1 MLIIP
6 SLKSFSVDKIGK
18 QAVAKIVILHSQKQN
33 DMAQEKETTKKGKK
47 RSSDVLEELNTLLGK
62 VPPQSPELEKAVL
75 GAILIQSSAIYDIT
89 NIIQPQSFYIPA
101 HQTIY
106 TAMRSLM
113 QAEKPIDAI
122 TVSEELKAKD
132 QLEDV
137 GGLPYLIELTELI
150 GTAAHLE
157 YHARIVQQKYIQ
169 RELIRASTEIQKLS
183 YDETK
188 DVDDLISFAEGEIFN
203 ISEGMVK
210 KELVRIGD
218 VMEVAKKSIE
228 KAAENK
234 GSYRGVPSGFTD
246 LDRLTSGWQPS
257 DLIIIAARPSM
268 GKTAFVLSMARNMA
282 VEYQKPV
289 VFFSLEM
296 SAQQLVN
303 RLIAAEIEISGE
315 KIRNGDLTEE
325 EWQCFESRTH
335 RLGAA
340 PLYIDDTPAMSV
352 FELRAKCRRQAR
364 TKEGLGIVII
374 DYLQL
379 MTSGVDNKGS
389 REQEVS
395 TISRSLKAIA
405 KELNVP
411 IIALSQLNRG
421 VETRGND
428 RRPQLSDLRESG
440 AIEQDADIVAF
451 IHRPEYYGIKEDE
464 NGISTKGLATIIVAK
479 HRNGAVDDVRLKF
492 VKDLAKFQD
501 YDEGISEFL
510 PSSDTETMTVG
521 SKMNSRDFTPDN
533 AFADNG
539 SGFIGDNSFENAP
552 IPGFAGGNNDNPPF

>member
-6 SLKSFSVDKIGK
+6 SLKSFSVDKIAK
-18 QAVAKIVILHSQKQN
+18 QAIAKIVILHSQKQN

-296 SAQQLVN
+296 SAQQLVK

>member
-1 MLIIP
+1 
-6 SLKSFSVDKIGK
+6 
-18 QAVAKIVILHSQKQN
+18 
-33 DMAQEKETTKKGKK
+33 MAQEKETTKKTKK
-47 RSSDVLEELNTLLGK
+47 RSSNDVLEELNTLLGK

-106 TAMRSLM
+106 AAMRSLM
-113 QAEKPIDAI
+113 QAEKPIDTI
-122 TVSEELKAKD
+122 TVSEELSSKN
-132 QLEDV
+132 QLEEV

-169 RELIRASTEIQKLS
+169 RELIKASTEIQKLS

-188 DVDDLISFAEGEIFN
+188 DVDELISFAEGEIFQ

-210 KELVRIGD
+210 KELVKIGD
-218 VMEVAKKSIE
+218 VMEAAKKSIE
-228 KAAENK
+228 KAAESK

-296 SAQQLVN
+296 SSLQLVN

-325 EWQCFESRTH
+325 EWQCFESRLH
-335 RLGAA
+335 KLGSA
-340 PLYIDDTPAMSV
+340 PLYIDDTPAISV

-364 TKEGLGIVII
+364 SKEGLGIIII

-379 MTSGVDNKGS
+379 MTSGVDSKGS

-395 TISRSLKAIA
+395 NISRSLKAIA

-411 IIALSQLNRG
+411 IIALSQLNRS
-421 VETRGND
+421 VETRSND
-428 RRPQLSDLRESG
+428 KRPQLSDLRESG

-464 NGISTKGLATIIVAK
+464 DGISTRGLATIIVAK

-492 VKDLAKFQD
+492 VKELAKFQD
-501 YDEGISEFL
+501 WNEGISELL
-510 PSSDTETMTVG
+510 PSSDTETFQTHG
-521 SKMNSRDFTPDN
+521 SKMNSRNFAPDN
-533 AFADNG
+533 SFDNG
-539 SGFIGDNSFENAP
+539 SSFIGDNSFEDAP
-552 IPGFAGGNNDNPPF
+552 IPGFTKDNNENPPF

>member
-1 MLIIP
+1 MV
-6 SLKSFSVDKIGK
+6 K
-18 QAVAKIVILHSQKQN
+18 
-33 DMAQEKETTKKGKK
+33 EKEPVKKGKK
-47 RSSDVLEELNTLLGK
+47 RNNDVLEELNTILGK

-75 GAILIQSSAIYDIT
+75 GALLIQSSAIYDII
-89 NIIQPQSFYIPA
+89 NIIQPHSFYIPA

-106 TAMRSLM
+106 SAMRNLM
-113 QAEKPIDAI
+113 QSEKPIDTI
-122 TVSEELKAKD
+122 TVSEELKAND

-137 GGLPYLIELTELI
+137 GGLPYLVELTELI

-169 RELIRASTEIQKLS
+169 RELIKASTEIQKMS

-218 VMEVAKKSIE
+218 VLEDAKKSIE
-228 KAAENK
+228 KAADQK

-257 DLIIIAARPSM
+257 DLIIIAARPAM
-268 GKTAFVLSMARNMA
+268 GKTAFVLSMARNMT
-282 VEYQKPV
+282 VEYKKPTI
-289 VFFSLEM
+289 FFSLEM
-296 SAQQLVN
+296 SSLQLVN
-303 RLIAAEIEISGE
+303 RLIAAEIEISSD
-315 KIRNGDLTEE
+315 KIRNGNLSES
-325 EWQCFESRTH
+325 EWQRFETKLH
-335 RLGAA
+335 GLETA
-340 PLYIDDTPAMSV
+340 PLFIDDTPAMSV

-364 TKEGLGIVII
+364 SKEGLAIVII

-411 IIALSQLNRG
+411 IIALSQLNRS
-421 VETRGND
+421 VETRSND
-428 RRPQLSDLRESG
+428 KRPQLSDLRESG

-451 IHRPEYYGIKEDE
+451 IHRPDYYGLDE
-464 NGISTKGLATIIVAK
+464 EREEVEANIIVAK
-479 HRNGAVDDVRLKF
+479 HRNGAVDDVKLTFAKN
-492 VKDLAKFQD
+492 LAKFKD
-501 YDEGISEFL
+501 RNVSIKEMP
-510 PSSDTETMTVG
+510 PSSDTEIFQVG
-521 SKMNSRDFTPDN
+521 SKMNNIEFNSDNDFNDN
-533 AFADNG
+533 N
-539 SGFIGDNSFENAP
+539 SLTGDNSFENMPIAGFSANGEENAP
-552 IPGFAGGNNDNPPF
+552 F